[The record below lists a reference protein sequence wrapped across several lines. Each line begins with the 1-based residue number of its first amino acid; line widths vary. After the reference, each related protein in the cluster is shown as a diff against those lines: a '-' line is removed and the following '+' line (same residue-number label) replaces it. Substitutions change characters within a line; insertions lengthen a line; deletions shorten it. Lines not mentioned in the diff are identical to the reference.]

1 MVDEA
6 KQEDILDEPTPYQNA
21 YKKDLHKEETDESK
35 IVEESKTEEKSETT
49 SFLDSEKKTKQQEH
63 DFKKRYDDLKA
74 HYDRKLN
81 EWKEKEKTLTIKPT
95 YTAPKS
101 AEELENFKEQYP
113 DIYDVVESI
122 SHLQADRRV
131 EDIENRLGEL
141 REQEAELTKQNAFK
155 ELSTL
160 HSDFSELKD
169 SSEFTSW
176 LNEQPKSISD
186 GIYENNTN
194 AKWAARVI
202 DLYKADNNLQTKQT
216 TKPSAAQAVTKTN
229 RGSITTESGKKIWS
243 VSEIAKLKPQQFAQY
258 EKEID
263 QARREG
269 RIEQT

>member
-6 KQEDILDEPTPYQNA
+6 KQEENLEPTPYQNA

-35 IVEESKTEEKSETT
+35 IVEESKTEQKSETT
-49 SFLDSEKKTKQQEH
+49 SFLESEKKTKQQEH
-63 DFKKRYDDLKA
+63 DFKKRYDDLKS
-74 HYDRKLN
+74 HYDKKLN

-160 HSDFSELKD
+160 HPDFTELKD

-202 DLYKADNNLQTKQT
+202 DLYKADNNLQTKQK
-216 TKPSAAQAVTKTN
+216 TKPNAAEAVTKTN
-229 RGSITTESGKKIWS
+229 RGSITTESGKKFGQCLRLQNLNLNNLLNMNR
-243 VSEIAKLKPQQFAQY
+243 KLIQRG
-258 EKEID
+258 ERD
-263 QARREG
+263 V
-269 RIEQT
+269 

>member
-6 KQEDILDEPTPYQNA
+6 KQEDNLEPTPYQGA
-21 YKKDLHKEETDESK
+21 YKKDLDKPEETET
-35 IVEESKTEEKSETT
+35 VETKDTEEATPKNTT
-49 SFLDSEKKTKQQEH
+49 SFLDSEKQTKQQEH
-63 DFKKRYDDLKA
+63 NFKKRYYDLKS

-81 EWKEKEKTLTIKPT
+81 EWKEKEKTLTTKPK
-95 YTAPKS
+95 YTTPKS
-101 AEELENFKEQYP
+101 ADELEQFKADYP

-131 EDIENRLGEL
+131 EDIETRLTDL
-141 REQEAELTKQNAFK
+141 RNQEVELTKQNAFK

-160 HSDFSELKD
+160 HPDFSELKESND
-169 SSEFTSW
+169 FTKW

-202 DLYKADNNLQTKQT
+202 DLYKADHNLQTKQT
-216 TKPSAAQAVTKTN
+216 TKPNAAAAVTKTN
-229 RGSITTESGKKIWS
+229 KGSITTEGGKKIWS
-243 VSEIAKLKPQQFAQY
+243 VSEIAKLRPQQFAKY

-263 QARREG
+263 TARREG
-269 RIEQT
+269 RIEQI

>member
-6 KQEDILDEPTPYQNA
+6 KQEENLEPTPYQNA

-35 IVEESKTEEKSETT
+35 IVEESKTEQKSETT
-49 SFLDSEKKTKQQEH
+49 SFLESEKKTKQQEH
-63 DFKKRYDDLKA
+63 DFKKRYDDLKS
-74 HYDRKLN
+74 HYDKKLN

-95 YTAPKS
+95 YKAPKS

-131 EDIENRLGEL
+131 EDIESRLGEL
-141 REQEAELTKQNAFK
+141 REQEAELVKQNAFK

-160 HSDFSELKD
+160 HPDFSELKD

-176 LNEQPKSISD
+176 LNDQPKSISD

-216 TKPSAAQAVTKTN
+216 AKPNAAEAVTKTN
-229 RGSITTESGKKIWS
+229 RGSITTEGGKKIWS
-243 VSEIAKLKPQQFAQY
+243 ISEIAKLKPQQY
-258 EKEID
+258 VKHEKEID
-263 QARREG
+263 LARKEG
-269 RIEQT
+269 RIQE

>member
-6 KQEDILDEPTPYQNA
+6 KQEQEFEPTPYHNA
-21 YKKDLHKEETDESK
+21 YQKDLDKSDETETVEKKD
-35 IVEESKTEEKSETT
+35 TEEATPKNTT
-49 SFLDSEKKTKQQEH
+49 SFLDSEKQTKQQEH
-63 DFKKRYDDLKA
+63 NFKKRYDDLKS

-81 EWKEKEKTLTIKPT
+81 EWKEKEKTLTTKPK
-95 YTAPKS
+95 YTSPKS
-101 AEELENFKEQYP
+101 AEELEQFKADYP

-131 EDIENRLGEL
+131 EDIETRLTDL
-141 REQEAELTKQNAFK
+141 RTQEVELTKQNAFK

-160 HSDFSELKD
+160 HPDFSELKE
-169 SSEFTSW
+169 STGFTKW
-176 LNEQPKSISD
+176 LNDQPKSISD

-194 AKWAARVI
+194 AKWAARII
-202 DLYKADNNLQTKQT
+202 DLYKADHNLQTKQKT
-216 TKPSAAQAVTKTN
+216 SPNAAEAVTKTK
-229 RGSITTESGKKIWS
+229 RGSIATDDGKRIWS

-269 RIEQT
+269 RIEQA